1 MAAMYEWMS
10 KKFELLKSSGWGRR
24 THLKTM
30 ESHNLGGP
38 IVIVISHVSAAWK
51 NNDWAAYKWLNLYTL
66 RKKDL
71 NILCYTLTRSVNKFH
86 YVTYI
91 YTKWES

>member
-1 MAAMYEWMS
+1 
-10 KKFELLKSSGWGRR
+10 
-24 THLKTM
+24 M

-38 IVIVISHVSAAWK
+38 IVVVISHVSAMWK
-51 NNDWAAYKWLNLYTL
+51 NNDRAAYKWLNLYTL

-71 NILCYTLTRSVNKFH
+71 TILCYTLTQSVNKFH